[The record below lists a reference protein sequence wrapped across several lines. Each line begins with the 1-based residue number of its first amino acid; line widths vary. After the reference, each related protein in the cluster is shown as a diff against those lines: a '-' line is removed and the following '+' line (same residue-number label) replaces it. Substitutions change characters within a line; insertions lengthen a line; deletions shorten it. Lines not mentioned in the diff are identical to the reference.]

1 MGKKKTLS
9 HILAILTIIIWGITL
24 ISTKVL
30 ILNGLSPAAIM
41 LYRFVIAYAVLWILY
56 PHWGKVTRLK
66 DEGILLLTGLSG
78 GTIYF
83 LTENTAVGITNTSNV
98 ALIVTTAPLLTAL
111 IANFTLKSEPL
122 KRNTLFGS
130 VIALTGV
137 FLIVFNGNFV
147 LELNPWGDFLS
158 FISALSWALYSI
170 LIKGISSKYPIL
182 FITRRVFFY
191 SILTLLLWF
200 IYEPLH
206 WEPAL
211 FLKPAVLFN
220 LLFLG
225 VIASSLCFFVWNMVI
240 KNIGAVRTNNYIYFI
255 SIVTIAVSRSVLDE
269 KITGYAIGG
278 AILILSGVYFA
289 DHSRHTVKQK

>member
-1 MGKKKTLS
+1 
-9 HILAILTIIIWGITL
+9 
-24 ISTKVL
+24 
-30 ILNGLSPAAIM
+30 M

-191 SILTLLLWF
+191 SILTLLPWF
-200 IYEPLH
+200 IYDR
-206 WEPAL
+206 
-211 FLKPAVLFN
+211 F
-220 LLFLG
+220 
-225 VIASSLCFFVWNMVI
+225 
-240 KNIGAVRTNNYIYFI
+240 IG
-255 SIVTIAVSRSVLDE
+255 SRPCS
-269 KITGYAIGG
+269 
-278 AILILSGVYFA
+278 
-289 DHSRHTVKQK
+289 

>member
-56 PHWGKVTRLK
+56 PHWGKVTCLK

-130 VIALTGV
+130 VIT
-137 FLIVFNGNFV
+137 
-147 LELNPWGDFLS
+147 
-158 FISALSWALYSI
+158 
-170 LIKGISSKYPIL
+170 L
-182 FITRRVFFY
+182 F
-191 SILTLLLWF
+191 S
-200 IYEPLH
+200 
-206 WEPAL
+206 
-211 FLKPAVLFN
+211 N
-220 LLFLG
+220 
-225 VIASSLCFFVWNMVI
+225 
-240 KNIGAVRTNNYIYFI
+240 
-255 SIVTIAVSRSVLDE
+255 
-269 KITGYAIGG
+269 
-278 AILILSGVYFA
+278 
-289 DHSRHTVKQK
+289 